1 MDRLERHVQEAY
13 AILKPLLN
21 RIGNTMT
28 RFPYGISNY
37 HAIRTEGYLYLDRSH
52 FIPLLEE
59 AGKQLVFLRPRRFGK
74 SLLLSMLANYYDVH
88 TANQFET
95 LFGDLAVGEQPTP
108 EKNRYLIL
116 RWDFSKVSAQGSI
129 TEIRNNLFAVL
140 NQEFQGFIETY
151 RDYLTIPITL
161 HEDALASFMAVLN
174 SVHASGYPLY
184 LLIDEYDNFAN
195 EVLVRDPH
203 NSRRYQDLLE
213 GEGILKSLFKIIK
226 SSAAE
231 GKIGRVFITGV
242 SPLVLADMTSGY
254 NVATDISY
262 DEDYNQLCGI
272 SPDELQTLVTTV
284 VEQCKQEAGQVNE
297 VMLTMREFYNGYR
310 FCSNIDQPTLY
321 NPILCFH
328 FLRYYQRH
336 CKPPRQMLDGNLM
349 MDAARIRYL
358 ASQPSG
364 LGVVERIL
372 DEENAITLDVLE
384 TRFGVE
390 KLADLQ
396 QDERYLLSLLYFFGV
411 LTIVDTDIL
420 GKLTLGIPNLVTRA
434 LYVEELRFRV
444 LPAPK
449 DRIAVANM
457 AEKFYQS
464 ADLQPLADYV
474 EQGYFAA
481 FNNRDYAWSNELTIK
496 TAFLTL
502 LFNDIY
508 YVVDSETELQRRYA
522 DLVLIIRPSMR
533 QYATLKDIVL
543 EFKYLSLTDLKLTGE
558 QVRAQSRE
566 ALVQVPAVETA
577 LTDALK
583 QLQHYRTVLA
593 EKYQQPERLRCI
605 AVVALGFDRVV
616 WQAL

>member
-1 MDRLERHVQEAY
+1 M
-13 AILKPLLN
+13 I
-21 RIGNTMT
+21 
-28 RFPYGISNY
+28 RFPYGISNF
-37 HAIRTEGYLYLDRSH
+37 HAIRTEGYLYLDRTQH
-52 FIPLLEE
+52 ITGLEE

-74 SLLLSMLANYYDVH
+74 SLLLSMLANYYDVKM
-88 TANQFET
+88 AGQFAT
-95 LFGDLAVGEQPTP
+95 LFGDLAVGENPTA
-108 EKNRYLIL
+108 ERNQYLVL

-129 TEIRNNLFAVL
+129 EDIKSSLFEVL
-140 NQEFQGFIETY
+140 NQEFTGFIEAY
-151 RDYLTIPITL
+151 RQYLTTPITIRD
-161 HEDALASFMAVLN
+161 DALATFMAVLN
-174 SVHASGYPLY
+174 SVHLSGQQLY

-226 SSAAE
+226 GSAAE

-254 NVATDISY
+254 NVATDISH
-262 DEDYNQLCGI
+262 DEDYSSLCGI
-272 SPDELQTLVTTV
+272 LPSELQGLVQTV
-284 VEQCKQEAGQVNE
+284 VKQCAQTDEQVSAL
-297 VMLTMREFYNGYR
+297 MATLREFYNGYR
-310 FCSNIDQPTLY
+310 FCSNLEHPSVY
-321 NPILCFH
+321 NPILCFY
-328 FLRYYQRH
+328 FLRHYQ
-336 CKPPRQMLDGNLM
+336 KQATAPRQMLDGNLM

-364 LGVVERIL
+364 AGVVERIL
-372 DEENAITLDVLE
+372 DEENTITLDILE

-396 QDERYLLSLLYFFGV
+396 QDESYLLSLLYYFGV

-434 LYVEELRFRV
+434 LYVDELRQRV

-449 DRIAVANM
+449 ERHAVAKM
-457 AEKFYQS
+457 AETFYQS
-464 ADLQPLADYV
+464 ADLLPLADYL
-474 EQGYFAA
+474 EQKYFAA

-508 YVVDSETELQRRYA
+508 YVMDSETALQRRYA
-522 DLVLIIRPSMR
+522 DLVMVIRPSMR
-533 QYATLKDIVL
+533 QYPTLKDIVL
-543 EFKYLSLTDLKLTGE
+543 EFKYLSLSDLKLTGE

-566 ALVQVPAVETA
+566 TLAQLPAVQTA
-577 LTDALK
+577 LQAALT
-583 QLQHYRTVLA
+583 QLQHYRQVLA
-593 EKYQQPERLRCI
+593 EKYREPQRLHCI

-616 WQAL
+616 WQALA

>member
-1 MDRLERHVQEAY
+1 M
-13 AILKPLLN
+13 I
-21 RIGNTMT
+21 
-28 RFPYGISNY
+28 RFPYGISNF
-37 HAIRTEGYLYLDRSH
+37 HAIRTEGYLYLDRTRY
-52 FIPLLEE
+52 IALLEE

-74 SLLLSMLANYYDVH
+74 SLLLSTLANYYDIK
-88 TANQFET
+88 AADQFDA
-95 LFGDLAVGEQPTP
+95 LFGGLEVGQHPTP
-108 EKNRYLIL
+108 ERNRYLIL

-129 TEIRNNLFAVL
+129 DDIKSSLFKHL
-140 NQEFQGFIETY
+140 NETIKTFN
-151 RDYLTIPITL
+151 RDYAEFLQVSADIDN
-161 HEDALASFMAVLN
+161 DALASFQSLCSIV
-174 SVHASGYPLY
+174 SSSGQQLY

-226 SSAAE
+226 GSAAE

-254 NVATDISY
+254 NVATDISH
-262 DEDYNQLCGI
+262 EDDFNNLCGI
-272 SPDELQTLVTTV
+272 APDELQTLVQTV
-284 VEQCKQEAGQVNE
+284 IGQCGQPGEQAASVL
-297 VMLTMREFYNGYR
+297 VMLREFYNGYR
-310 FCSNIDQPTLY
+310 FCSNLDYPSLY
-321 NPILCFH
+321 NPILCFY
-328 FLRYYQRH
+328 FLRYYQKH
-336 CKPPRQMLDGNLM
+336 CKAPRQMLDGNLM

-364 LGVVERIL
+364 AGVVERIL
-372 DEENAITLDVLE
+372 DEESSITLDVLE
-384 TRFGVE
+384 NRFGVE

-396 QDERYLLSLLYFFGV
+396 QDERYLLSLLYYFGV

-434 LYVEELRFRV
+434 LYVEELRQRI

-464 ADLQPLADYV
+464 ADLLPLADYL
-474 EQGYFAA
+474 EQQYFAA

-508 YVVDSETELQRRYA
+508 YVMDSETALQRRYA
-522 DLVLIIRPSMR
+522 DLVMVIRPSMR
-533 QYATLKDIVL
+533 QYPTLKDIVL
-543 EFKYLSLTDLKLTGE
+543 EFKYLSLGDLKLSGE
-558 QVRAQSRE
+558 QVREQSRDE
-566 ALVQVPAVETA
+566 LAKLPAVQAA
-577 LTDALK
+577 LNDALK

-593 EKYQQPERLRCI
+593 EKYQEPQRLHCM